1 MEKTVTAVEIEEIM
15 ISMRDEEQQKILI
28 RFFKT
33 GPGEYGEGDE
43 FLGLRVPQ
51 TRAIVKEAKGRIS
64 HDEIEKLIHSRW
76 HEVRLCGFLLLAE
89 EMKQLT
95 PKRGQSNE
103 IHAKDRKE
111 IADLYLANATYAN
124 NWDLVDL
131 SAPHILGPYF
141 RFSNEDPADTLLR
154 LSESQNLWEQRISIV
169 TTLNFIQNREYAAAL
184 KLGKKL
190 QNHPHDLIHKAIGWM
205 LREVGKRD
213 KETLLDFL
221 ETNYSKMPRTSLRY
235 SIERFPEPERQ
246 YWLKR
251 K

>member
-1 MEKTVTAVEIEEIM
+1 MEKNVTASEIEEIM
-15 ISMRDEEQQKILI
+15 VSMRDDEQQKILI

-51 TRAIVKEAKGRIS
+51 TRSIVKEAKSRIS
-64 HDEIEKLIHSRW
+64 HDEIQKLLHNRW

-89 EMKQLT
+89 EMKRLT
-95 PKRGQSNE
+95 PKRGQDPE
-103 IHAKDRKE
+103 LHAKERKE
-111 IADLYLANATYAN
+111 IADLYLANASYAN

-141 RFSNEDPADTLLR
+141 RFSNEDPAATLLR
-154 LSESQNLWEQRISIV
+154 LSDSTNLWEQRISIV
-169 TTLNFIQNREYAAAL
+169 TTLNFIQNREYKTAL
-184 KLGKKL
+184 TLCEKLLG
-190 QNHPHDLIHKAIGWM
+190 HPHDLIHKTIGWM
-205 LREVGKRD
+205 LREIGKRD
-213 KETLLDFL
+213 KKTLLDFL
-221 ETNYSKMPRTSLRY
+221 ETNYGKMPRTSLRY

>member
-1 MEKTVTAVEIEEIM
+1 MDDRVTAADIEEIM

-33 GPGEYGEGDE
+33 GQGEYGEGDE
-43 FLGLRVPQ
+43 FLGIRVPQ
-51 TRAIVKEAKGRIS
+51 TRSIVKEAKGRIS
-64 HDEIEKLIHSRW
+64 HAEIEKLLHNRW

-89 EMKQLT
+89 EMKRLT
-95 PKRGQSNE
+95 PKRGQNNLL
-103 IHAKDRKE
+103 HAKERKE
-111 IADLYLANATYAN
+111 IAKLYLKNATYAN

-141 RFSNEDPADTLLR
+141 RFSEEEPLNTLLS
-154 LSESQNLWEQRISIV
+154 LSESSNLWEQRISIV
-169 TTLNFIQNREYAAAL
+169 TTLNFIQNREYAIAL
-184 KLGKKL
+184 KLSEKL
-190 QNHPHDLIHKAIGWM
+190 IGHHHDLIHKAIGWM
-205 LREVGKRD
+205 LREIGKRE

-251 K
+251 

>member
-1 MEKTVTAVEIEEIM
+1 MYNNVTAAEIEEIM
-15 ISMRDEEQQKILI
+15 FSMRDEEQQKILI

-33 GPGEYGEGDE
+33 EPGEYGEGDE

-51 TRAIVKEAKGRIS
+51 TRSIVKEAKSRIS
-64 HDEIEKLIHSRW
+64 HDEIQKLLHNRW

-95 PKRGQSNE
+95 PKRGQDPE
-103 IHAKDRKE
+103 VHYKERKKL
-111 IADLYLANATYAN
+111 ADLYLANATYAN

-141 RFSNEDPADTLLR
+141 RFSNEDPAETLLR
-154 LSESQNLWEQRISIV
+154 LSGSKNLWEQRISIV
-169 TTLNFIQNREYAAAL
+169 TTLNFIQNREYKTAL
-184 KLGKKL
+184 TLCEKLL
-190 QNHPHDLIHKAIGWM
+190 SHPHDLIHKAIGWM
-205 LREVGKRD
+205 LREIGKRD